1 MATSGTWCT
10 PAHTI
15 MLVPFLSF
23 NVIRV
28 HVIKC
33 RPLVADSPVASE
45 DVDLA
50 FVEAG
55 GVVGAGLGRADFAFG
70 VLGLIS

>member
-1 MATSGTWCT
+1 
-10 PAHTI
+10 
-15 MLVPFLSF
+15 
-23 NVIRV
+23 
-28 HVIKC
+28 
-33 RPLVADSPVASE
+33 VASE